1 MRAPTILLLSYFKG
15 LICFQIFLRQFLL
28 IFLNFISLP
37 GNWIAAVLI
46 IISAFFVPDGTYY
59 FLYWVLF
66 FTLLITGEAAE
77 FYLQIQHGKKAN
89 ASTAS
94 NIFGIIGAIAG
105 GILFMPFL
113 LGLGAIF
120 GTLLGAFVGSFLS
133 EKYISHKETE
143 QAGKVACAIVMG
155 KFLGMLLKFGLGIY
169 LVFFTAKTLFAA
181 L

>member
-1 MRAPTILLLSYFKG
+1 MFSNIFATIFVIIL
-15 LICFQIFLRQFLL
+15 FLL

-169 LVFFTAKTLFAA
+169 LVFFTAKALFAA

>member
-1 MRAPTILLLSYFKG
+1 
-15 LICFQIFLRQFLL
+15 
-28 IFLNFISLP
+28 
-37 GNWIAAVLI
+37 
-46 IISAFFVPDGTYY
+46 
-59 FLYWVLF
+59 
-66 FTLLITGEAAE
+66 
-77 FYLQIQHGKKAN
+77 
-89 ASTAS
+89 
-94 NIFGIIGAIAG
+94 
-105 GILFMPFL
+105 MPFL